1 MKNLLRSFAA
11 LVLAIVAASCS
22 TFASEDFNAAWE
34 AADAKRAEAGKAGF
48 EWRDTAK
55 MLSQAKEAAEG
66 GDMDAAMKLVAK
78 AHEQSEDA
86 LAQGKREANLW
97 QARVPQ

>member
-1 MKNLLRSFAA
+1 MKNILRSFAA
-11 LVLAIVAASCS
+11 LALAVSFTA
-22 TFASEDFNAAWE
+22 FASEDFNAAWE

-48 EWRDTAK
+48 EWRDTGK
-55 MLSQAKEAAEG
+55 MLKQAKEAAEG
-66 GDMDAAMKLVAK
+66 GDMETAMKLVAK
-78 AHEQSEDA
+78 AHEQAEDG